1 MKKIQNEEPVPFCIQ
16 NSSQI
21 ENTYRKSQKV
31 VLKCVKCGK
40 EVITRLKVAI
50 KNEGLCRTCKTKKT
64 NLERYGTENINA
76 LQSKKEKTKETC
88 KKRYGVENPFQT
100 EKVKEISREWASS
113 KEFSEKLKESWK
125 TKTKEDIAKRY
136 EKSKQTNLKKRGIE
150 NPFLD
155 KEKIKAAVKEKY
167 GVENVSQLD
176 EVKKKSKQTCLERY
190 GIENPFLDKEKIK
203 AAVYEK
209 YGMFHAPSF
218 KFLYEGL
225 SFDSKWELAL
235 WIYAKD
241 HNEEIEREPC
251 CFEYEY
257 NGVIHTY
264 VPDFRYKGELIE
276 IKGSQFVKEDETW
289 QNPFDHSQD
298 DLFEAKHQ
306 CVLKN
311 GVEIFGEKDVQKFLD
326 YVNEKYTKDFLGL
339 FRKNLGFPFPV
350 LKGKDD
356 MSLIRFFHKSIFEA
370 SKKNKLSPLQAWQDK
385 DLIKKSA
392 LNRLKYVGRC
402 EPQDIL
408 KGFSIAQIAP
418 KVSVFRSTL
427 AKNLI
432 EKYLG
437 NVDLIIDPFSGFSG
451 RMLGAFNSGKKYI
464 GFDVNEKHVKESN
477 EIIAYKSIQGFCK
490 VEVQDLTTFEKTD
503 WQNQNAA
510 LFTCPPYEDKEHWN
524 EDEIEKSCDEWIDL
538 CLKKHKGCKRYLFVV
553 DETEKYKDKIVETLA
568 NKSHFGTNFEY
579 VILL

>member
-1 MKKIQNEEPVPFCIQ
+1 MKKIQSEEPVIFCIQ

-21 ENTYRKSQKV
+21 ENTYKKDQKV

-88 KKRYGVENPFQT
+88 KKKYGVENPFQT

-155 KEKIKAAVKEKY
+155 KEKIKAAMKEKY
-167 GVENVSQLD
+167 GVEFISQL
-176 EVKKKSKQTCLERY
+176 EFT
-190 GIENPFLDKEKIK
+190 KEKIK
-203 AAVYEK
+203 ATKKERYGDENFNNLEKQKQTLYEK

-235 WIYAKD
+235 WIYAND

-251 CFEYEY
+251 CFEYKY
-257 NGVIHTY
+257 NEKVHKY
-264 VPDFRYKGELIE
+264 FPDFKYKGKLIE
-276 IKGSQFVKEDETW
+276 IKGSQFVKEDRTW
-289 QNPFDHSQD
+289 QNPFDHSLD
-298 DLFEAKHQ
+298 DLFETKHQ
-306 CVLKN
+306 CALKN
-311 GVEIFGEKDVQKFLD
+311 GVEIFGEKEIQFTLD

-339 FRKNLGFPFPV
+339 FRKNLDFPFPV

-356 MSLIRFFHKSIFEA
+356 MNLIRFFHKSIFEA

-392 LNRLKYVGRC
+392 LNRLKYVRRC
-402 EPQDIL
+402 EPQDVL

-418 KVSVFRSTL
+418 KVSVFRPAL

-432 EKYLG
+432 EKYLR
-437 NVDLIIDPFSGFSG
+437 NADLIIDPFSGFSG

-464 GFDVNEKHVKESN
+464 GFDINEKHVKESN
-477 EIIAYKSIQGFCK
+477 EIITYKSIQDFCK
-490 VEVQDLTTFEKTD
+490 VEVQDLTIFEGAD

-510 LFTCPPYEDKEHWN
+510 LFTCPPYKDKESWN
-524 EDEIEKSCDEWIDL
+524 EEEIEKSCDEWIDL
-538 CLKKHKGCKRYLFVV
+538 CLEKHKGCTKYLFVV
-553 DETEKYKDKIVETLA
+553 DETKKYKDKIVETLT

>member
-1 MKKIQNEEPVPFCIQ
+1 MKKIQSEEPVVFCLQ

-21 ENTYRKSQKV
+21 ESTYRKSQKV
-31 VLKCVKCGK
+31 VFKCVKCGK

-88 KKRYGVENPFQT
+88 KKKYGVENPFQT
-100 EKVKEISREWASS
+100 EKAKEISKEWASS

-176 EVKKKSKQTCLERY
+176 EVKEKSKQTCLERY

-257 NGVIHTY
+257 NGKVHKY
-264 VPDFRYKGELIE
+264 FPDFKYKGKLIE
-276 IKGSQFVKEDETW
+276 IKGDQFVKEDGAW

-298 DLFEAKHQ
+298 ELFEAKHQ

-339 FRKNLGFPFPV
+339 FRKNLDFPFPV
-350 LKGKDD
+350 LKGNDD

-408 KGFSIAQIAP
+408 KGFSISQIAP

-451 RMLGAFNSGKKYI
+451 RMLGAFNSNKKYI
-464 GFDVNEKHVKESN
+464 GFDINEKHVKESN
-477 EIIAYKSIQGFCK
+477 EIIAYKSIQDFCK
-490 VEVQDLTTFEKTD
+490 VEVQDLTTFEGID

-510 LFTCPPYEDKEHWN
+510 LFTCPPYEDKESWN
-524 EDEIEKSCDEWIDL
+524 KNEIEKSCDEWIDL
-538 CLKKHKGCKRYLFVV
+538 CLEKHKGCKRYLFVV
-553 DETEKYKDKIVETLA
+553 DETEKYKDKIVETLT

>member
-1 MKKIQNEEPVPFCIQ
+1 M
-16 NSSQI
+16 
-21 ENTYRKSQKV
+21 
-31 VLKCVKCGK
+31 
-40 EVITRLKVAI
+40 
-50 KNEGLCRTCKTKKT
+50 
-64 NLERYGTENINA
+64 
-76 LQSKKEKTKETC
+76 
-88 KKRYGVENPFQT
+88 
-100 EKVKEISREWASS
+100 KEISREWASS
-113 KEFSEKLKESWK
+113 KEFSEKLKENWK

-155 KEKIKAAVKEKY
+155 KEKIKAAMKEKY
-167 GVENVSQLD
+167 GVEFISQL
-176 EVKKKSKQTCLERY
+176 EFT
-190 GIENPFLDKEKIK
+190 KEKIK
-203 AAVYEK
+203 ATKRERYGDENYTNLEKQKQTLYEK

-225 SFDSKWELAL
+225 SFDSKWELAI

-251 CFEYEY
+251 CFEYEFEDKKHKY
-257 NGVIHTY
+257 F
-264 VPDFRYKGELIE
+264 PDFKYKGKLIE
-276 IKGSQFVKEDETW
+276 IKGNQFVKENGEW
-289 QNPFDHSQD
+289 QNPFDHTQD

-311 GVEIFGEKDVQKFLD
+311 GVEIFGEKEIQFALD
-326 YVNEKYTKDFLGL
+326 YVNEKYTKAFLGL
-339 FRKNLGFPFPV
+339 FRKNLDFPFPV

-402 EPQDIL
+402 ESQDIL

-418 KVSVFRSTL
+418 KVSVFRPTL

-451 RMLGAFNSGKKYI
+451 RMLGSLNCG
-464 GFDVNEKHVKESN
+464 SN
-477 EIIAYKSIQGFCK
+477 EIIAYKSIQDFCK
-490 VEVQDLTTFEKTD
+490 VEVQDLTTFEGAD

-510 LFTCPPYEDKEHWN
+510 LFTCPPYKDKEKWN
-524 EDEIEKSCDEWIDL
+524 ENEIEKSCDEWIDL
-538 CLKKHKGCKRYLFVV
+538 CLEKHKGCKRYLFVV
-553 DETEKYKDKIVETLA
+553 DETEKYKDKAVETLT

>member
-1 MKKIQNEEPVPFCIQ
+1 MKKIQSEEPVPFCIQ

-64 NLERYGTENINA
+64 NLEKYGTENINA

-88 KKRYGVENPFQT
+88 KKKYGVENPFQT
-100 EKVKEISREWASS
+100 EKAKEISKEWASS
-113 KEFSEKLKESWK
+113 KEFSEKLKENWK

-155 KEKIKAAVKEKY
+155 KEKIKAAMKEKY
-167 GVENVSQLD
+167 GVEFISQL
-176 EVKKKSKQTCLERY
+176 EFT
-190 GIENPFLDKEKIK
+190 KEKIK
-203 AAVYEK
+203 TTKKERYGDENFNNLEKQKQTLYEK

-241 HNEEIEREPC
+241 HDEEIEREPC

-257 NGVIHTY
+257 NGKVHKY
-264 VPDFRYKGELIE
+264 FPDFRYKGNLIE
-276 IKGSQFVKEDETW
+276 IKGDQFVKENGTW

-311 GVEIFGEKDVQKFLD
+311 GVEIFGEKEIQFALD

-339 FRKNLGFPFPV
+339 FRKNLNFPFPV

-402 EPQDIL
+402 LPQDIL

-418 KVSVFRSTL
+418 KVSVFRPTL

-451 RMLGAFNSGKKYI
+451 RMLGAFNSNKKYI
-464 GFDVNEKHVKESN
+464 GFDINEKHIKESN
-477 EIIAYKSIQGFCK
+477 EIVAYKSIQDFCK
-490 VEVQDLTTFEKTD
+490 VEVQDLTTFEGAD
-503 WQNQNAA
+503 WQNQNTA
-510 LFTCPPYEDKEHWN
+510 LFTCPPYKDKEHWN
-524 EDEIEKSCDEWIDL
+524 EKEVEKSCDEWIDL
-538 CLKKHKGCKRYLFVV
+538 CLQKHKGCKRYLFVV
-553 DETEKYKDKIVETLA
+553 DETEKYKNKIVETLI

-579 VILL
+579 VVLL

>member
-1 MKKIQNEEPVPFCIQ
+1 MKKIQSEEPIPFCIQ

-21 ENTYRKSQKV
+21 ENTYRKDQKV

-40 EVITRLKVAI
+40 EVVTRLKVAI

-88 KKRYGVENPFQT
+88 KKKYGVENPFQT

-155 KEKIKAAVKEKY
+155 KEKIKEAIKEKY
-167 GVENVSQLD
+167 GVEFVSQL
-176 EVKKKSKQTCLERY
+176 EF
-190 GIENPFLDKEKIK
+190 IKEKIK
-203 AAVYEK
+203 ATKRERYGDENFVNLEKQKQTLYKK

-235 WIYAKD
+235 WIYAKE

-251 CFEYEY
+251 FFEYEF
-257 NGVIHTY
+257 NGVIHKY
-264 VPDFRYKGELIE
+264 FPDFRYKGELIE
-276 IKGSQFVKEDETW
+276 IKGPQFVKENGAW

-298 DLFEAKHQ
+298 ELFEAKHQ
-306 CVLKN
+306 CILKN

-326 YVNEKYTKDFLGL
+326 YVNERYTKDFLEL
-339 FRKNLGFPFPV
+339 FRKNLDFPFPV

-392 LNRLKYVGRC
+392 LNRLKYVRKC
-402 EPQDIL
+402 KPQDVL

-418 KVSVFRSTL
+418 KVSVFRPTL

-451 RMLGAFNSGKKYI
+451 RMLGAFNSNKKYI
-464 GFDVNEKHVKESN
+464 GFDINEKHVKESN
-477 EIIAYKSIQGFCK
+477 EIIAYKSIQDFCK
-490 VEVQDLTTFEKTD
+490 VEVQDLLTFEGAD

-510 LFTCPPYEDKEHWN
+510 LFTCPPYEDKESWN
-524 EDEIEKSCDEWIDL
+524 ENEVEKSCDEWIDL
-538 CLKKHKGCKRYLFVV
+538 CLEKHKGCKSYLFVV
-553 DETEKYKDKIVETLA
+553 DETEKYKDKIVETLT

>member
-1 MKKIQNEEPVPFCIQ
+1 MKKIQSEEPVIFCIQ

-31 VLKCVKCGK
+31 VLKCIKCGK

-88 KKRYGVENPFQT
+88 KKKYGVENPFQT
-100 EKVKEISREWASS
+100 EKAKEISKEWASS
-113 KEFSEKLKESWK
+113 KEFSEKLKENWK

-167 GVENVSQLD
+167 GVEFISQL
-176 EVKKKSKQTCLERY
+176 EFT
-190 GIENPFLDKEKIK
+190 KEKIK
-203 AAVYEK
+203 ATKRERYGDEKFNNLEKQKQTLYEK

-225 SFDSKWELAL
+225 SFDSKWELAI

-251 CFEYEY
+251 CFEYEF
-257 NGVIHTY
+257 NGVMHKY
-264 VPDFRYKGELIE
+264 FPDFRYKGELIE
-276 IKGSQFVKEDETW
+276 IKGQQFVKENGEW

-298 DLFEAKHQ
+298 ELFKAKHQ

-311 GVEIFGEKDVQKFLD
+311 GVEIFGEKDVQKFLN
-326 YVNEKYTKDFLGL
+326 YVSEKYTKDFLGL
-339 FRKNLGFPFPV
+339 FRKNLDFPFPV
-350 LKGKDD
+350 LKGEDD

-370 SKKNKLSPLQAWQDK
+370 SKKNKLNPLQAWQDK

-392 LNRLKYVGRC
+392 LNRLKYIGRC
-402 EPQDIL
+402 TPQDIL

-451 RMLGAFNSGKKYI
+451 RMLGAFNSNKKYI
-464 GFDVNEKHVKESN
+464 GFDINEKHVKESN
-477 EIIAYKSIQGFCK
+477 EIIAYKSIQDFCK
-490 VEVQDLTTFEKTD
+490 VEVQDLTTFEGTD

-510 LFTCPPYEDKEHWN
+510 LFTCPPYKDKEHWN
-524 EDEIEKSCDEWIDL
+524 ENEIEKSCDEWIDL
-538 CLKKHKGCKRYLFVV
+538 CLEKHKGCKSYLFVV
-553 DETEKYKDKIVETLA
+553 DKTEKYKDKIVEKIT

>member
-1 MKKIQNEEPVPFCIQ
+1 MKIQSKKPVVFCLQ

-21 ENTYRKSQKV
+21 ENTYRKDQKV
-31 VLKCVKCGK
+31 VLKCGKCGK
-40 EVITRLKVAI
+40 EVVTRLKVAI

-100 EKVKEISREWASS
+100 EKVKEISKEWASS

-136 EKSKQTNLKKRGIE
+136 EKYKQTNLRKSGIE

-155 KEKIKAAVKEKY
+155 KEKIKSAIFNKFGTY
-167 GVENVSQLD
+167 RIPNCLYNFENNL
-176 EVKKKSKQTCLERY
+176 
-190 GIENPFLDKEKIK
+190 
-203 AAVYEK
+203 
-209 YGMFHAPSF
+209 
-218 KFLYEGL
+218 
-225 SFDSKWELAL
+225 FDSSWELAL

-241 HNEEIEREPC
+241 HGEEIEREPC
-251 CFEYEY
+251 FFEYEFEGKVHRY
-257 NGVIHTY
+257 F
-264 VPDFRYKGELIE
+264 PDFKYKGKLIE
-276 IKGSQFVKEDETW
+276 IKGPQFVKENGEW

-298 DLFEAKHQ
+298 GLFEAKHQ
-306 CVLKN
+306 CILKN
-311 GVEIFGEKDVQKFLD
+311 GVEILWEKEIQFVID
-326 YVNEKYTKDFLGL
+326 YVKEKYTKDFLGL
-339 FRKNLGFPFPV
+339 FRKNLDFPFPA

-356 MSLIRFFHKSIFEA
+356 MNLIRFFHKSIFEA

-392 LNRLKYVGRC
+392 LNRLKYVGKC

-418 KVSVFRSTL
+418 KVSVFKPIL
-427 AKNLI
+427 AKTLI

-437 NVDLIIDPFSGFSG
+437 RADLIIDPFSGFSG
-451 RMLGAFNSGKKYI
+451 RMLGAFNSNKKYI
-464 GFDVNEKHVKESN
+464 GFDINEKHVKESN
-477 EIIAYKSIQGFCK
+477 EIIAYKSIQDFCK
-490 VEVQDLTTFEKTD
+490 VEVQDLTTFEEVD
-503 WQNQNAA
+503 WQNQNTA
-510 LFTCPPYEDKEHWN
+510 LFTCPPYKDKEHWN
-524 EDEIEKSCDEWIDL
+524 ENEVEKSCDEWIDL
-538 CLKKHKGCKRYLFVV
+538 CLEKHKGCESYLFVV
-553 DETEKYKDKIVETLA
+553 DETEKYKDKIVEKIT
-568 NKSHFGTNFEY
+568 NKSHFGTNLEY

>member
-203 AAVYEK
+203 TAVYEK

-257 NGVIHTY
+257 NGTIHTY
-264 VPDFRYKGELIE
+264 VPDFRYKGKLIE

-356 MSLIRFFHKSIFEA
+356 MSLIRFFHKSVFEA